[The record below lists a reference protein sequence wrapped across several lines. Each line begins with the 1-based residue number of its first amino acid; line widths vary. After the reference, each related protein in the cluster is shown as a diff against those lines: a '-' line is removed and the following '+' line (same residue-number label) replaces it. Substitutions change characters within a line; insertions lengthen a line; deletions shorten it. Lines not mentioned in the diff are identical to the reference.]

1 MTFGGTVGPSTEK
14 PGQEADSGVMVS
26 EVSERSTHTHT
37 PPSVKY
43 NTACQQDT
51 AGRTGAQR
59 AAGMAWRRGGG
70 GGAQEGGQIGILR
83 AVHGGVQQD
92 LIALCKATVPQL
104 KSKKKEVKG
113 KTSRG
118 CSITESSRRL
128 PVWVGQMLFAP
139 QVGRESGCYHLH
151 LKA

>member
-43 NTACQQDT
+43 NTTRQQDT

-59 AAGMAWRRGGG
+59 AAGMAWRRGVGG
-70 GGAQEGGQIGILR
+70 PRGR
-83 AVHGGVQQD
+83 ADRYSQ
-92 LIALCKATVPQL
+92 
-104 KSKKKEVKG
+104 
-113 KTSRG
+113 SR
-118 CSITESSRRL
+118 SRWCTAGL
-128 PVWVGQMLFAP
+128 DSTL
-139 QVGRESGCYHLH
+139 
-151 LKA
+151 